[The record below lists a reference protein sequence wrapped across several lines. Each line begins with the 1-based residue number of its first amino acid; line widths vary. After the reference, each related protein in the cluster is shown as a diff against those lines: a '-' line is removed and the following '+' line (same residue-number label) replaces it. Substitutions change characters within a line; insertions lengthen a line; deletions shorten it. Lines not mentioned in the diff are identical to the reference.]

1 MFSNNLLLG
10 AASIS
15 AGGYEVD
22 YSCRFNDADS
32 ATLSKTY
39 SGAGT
44 SDKISQ
50 IEFWFKRGLLAT
62 ERYIFSVESN
72 SFQIAF
78 DANDKLNIFYFTS
91 SYLFRL
97 HTAQVFRDPNAW
109 YHLTLHLDTTPSTPS
124 ASSMGLL
131 INGVAVTDF
140 DSEPTYPDQDQAMGL
155 GTATNFNIGSNNTPA
170 SYYDGY
176 ISNFIYCDGNSS
188 STPYSAEFDSNG
200 VWRPKDVSSETFGDN
215 GFWLDFAVAPD
226 TGNGAGNDVSGKNND
241 FTDSA
246 GLAAND
252 QVIDTPTNNFPTWSP
267 IYPGG
272 ANCQFHNGNLECGPV
287 GSGNAP
293 QDTNVIFPDS
303 GEYWL
308 EFTVTVRGS
317 SILFLGLRDQAGNYI
332 QYESDGDKNING
344 SSSSYGATFA
354 QGDCIGC
361 HVDVDDDVIT
371 FYKFV
376 DGSMQTQGSI
386 TSTPFASVFTAGGVR
401 VFMHGNDP
409 SDVVTINY
417 GQLGFTGTPPDN
429 SVALCTTN
437 MPVPTIADP
446 SSHFQPNTRTGD
458 GAGATANV
466 NGATSSTTTLVVDGN
481 SGTIVAGMYVT
492 GTGISGSVTVA
503 SLSDQNNLVLSSAQS
518 LSNDV
523 ALTFSSAVTQ
533 TGNSQF
539 GTDLIIIKN
548 RDQADEWKVVDS
560 VRGATYEINTD
571 STNAQST
578 DSNGVTAFSATDGY
592 MIGTGAGGYND
603 NTEKF
608 IDYHFQE
615 GSTPGMGINASVSH
629 TQGSETTIAHGM
641 SAVPVFA
648 LLKETDAATAWWV
661 YHQSLTSKTGNYL
674 VLDTNAG
681 EASIS
686 SVWGTQSSTNFV
698 IGDAASGVASG
709 TYVCYSFAE
718 VAGFSSFGKYE
729 GNGSTNGTVVITDFK
744 PALVICKS
752 IDSTSNWFCY
762 DSEREGY
769 NVDNDSLYMDTVDDE
784 NTADEIDLLSNGFK
798 LRIGSETDPNVSETY
813 IYAAWAEN
821 PFGGHGETFGGGV
834 APATAR

>member
-1 MFSNNLLLG
+1 MTMFSSQWFANPG
-10 AASIS
+10 VAA
-15 AGGYEVD
+15 GYEVD
-22 YSCRFNDADS
+22 YSCRFNDEDNAN
-32 ATLSKTY
+32 LSKTFG
-39 SGAGT
+39 SAGT
-44 SDKISQ
+44 QTKWTLCLWLKRGNLGSNQTICSVNEGSGDEDFLITSGDTISWISQ
-50 IEFWFKRGLLAT
+50 TSGGSTAGKRVTDRVL
-62 ERYIFSVESN
+62 
-72 SFQIAF
+72 
-78 DANDKLNIFYFTS
+78 
-91 SYLFRL
+91 
-97 HTAQVFRDPNAW
+97 RDPNAW
-109 YHLTLHLDTTPSTPS
+109 YYIQFVWNTD
-124 ASSMGLL
+124 AAVAAADKMQ
-131 INGVAVTDF
+131 IFVNGVEGSYSSTTNPSNDAT
-140 DSEPTYPDQDQAMGL
+140 SLMN
-155 GTATNFNIGSNNTPA
+155 GTNPHYFGTNNAGSN
-170 SYYDGY
+170 DGDFY
-176 ISNFIYCDGNSS
+176 LSQIGFFNNQAYAATDTGE
-188 STPYSAEFDSNG
+188 TDDNG
-200 VWRPKDVSSETFGDN
+200 VWRPVDLSELTFGTT
-215 GFWLDFAVAPD
+215 GFLLDFAD
-226 TGNGAGNDVSGKNND
+226 SSDLGNDVSGNNND
-241 FTDSA
+241 FTSS

-252 QVIDTPTNNFPTWSP
+252 QVTDTPTNNFPTWSP

-592 MIGTGAGGYND
+592 TIGTGAGGYND